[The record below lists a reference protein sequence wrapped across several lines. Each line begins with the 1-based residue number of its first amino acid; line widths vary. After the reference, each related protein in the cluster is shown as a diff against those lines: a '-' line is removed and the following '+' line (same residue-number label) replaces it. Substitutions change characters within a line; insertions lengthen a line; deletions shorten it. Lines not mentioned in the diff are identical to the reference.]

1 MKKTIYNAL
10 FKEPKEVELSKME
23 VNLNKVEDLMKT
35 AAKIGGTIMSKESDI
50 LSIAGDI
57 NKEAEKYNSIIS
69 EMTRLEKA
77 AKELGIDSV
86 VKEAADAVS
95 FYKSKIKRADSMLNA
110 VKGAIKR

>member
-1 MKKTIYNAL
+1 MRQEIYNAL
-10 FKEPKEVELSKME
+10 FSEKKEVELSKME

-35 AAKIGGTIMSKESDI
+35 AAKIGGAILSKEADI
-50 LSIAGDI
+50 LSIATDI
-57 NKEAEKYNSIIS
+57 KKEAEKYNSIIS

-86 VKEAADAVS
+86 VKEASDAIS
-95 FYKSKIKRADSMLNA
+95 YYEASIKKADSMLNA